1 MTTKLT
7 GFQQYVGTWGLKTF
21 PESTLSGQMAHL
33 DLEICEV
40 QEAATNYFNNP
51 SPDNKKEFQTEIADV
66 FILLLGIAYRM
77 DFDLML
83 AAADKFRILQ
93 QRQWGPPDENNVFRH
108 IAKTTV
114 AL

>member
-1 MTTKLT
+1 MTTKLS
-7 GFQQYVGTWGLKTF
+7 GFQRYIGTWGQDTF

-51 SPDNKKEFQTEIADV
+51 TLDNKKEFQAEIADV
-66 FILLLGIAYRM
+66 FILILGIAHRM

-83 AAADKFRILQ
+83 VAADKFRVIQSRKWL
-93 QRQWGPPDENNVFRH
+93 PANPDGVYHH
-108 IAKTTV
+108 IAEDIV
-114 AL
+114 A